1 MDPAPSVADSTRR
14 RLSLGL
20 VVVAVVTVLYWV
32 AWFGHRSLVASVH
45 TSAYYQF
52 ENAFPAADAWLVV
65 CLLGAALSLWARR
78 PSALFWLLAGG
89 GAGLYLFAMDT
100 LYDLQH
106 GIWARGGNGLVELA
120 INIVTL
126 GLSLAVL
133 RWAWTH
139 RQPLLDAVP
148 A

>member
-1 MDPAPSVADSTRR
+1 MDPGPPVPDSTRR
-14 RLSLGL
+14 RVSVILA
-20 VVVAVVTVLYWV
+20 VVAGITVLYWV
-32 AWFGHRSLVASVH
+32 AWFGHRSLVASLH

-65 CLLGAALSLWARR
+65 CLLAGAATLWARR

-120 INIVTL
+120 INALTL
-126 GLSLAVL
+126 GLSLAIL

-139 RQPLLDAVP
+139 RHPLLGAVP